1 MNDVFRYYAGTTT
14 SKTILKDLAKVLA
27 TGVKTSEII
36 NSHGEVIR
44 DKQIIIDKNFD
55 VVYPAPIKSSKELI
69 SNAIS
74 KVKSS
79 SISLFKLSI
88 INTPLLILYII
99 FTFSTIWI
107 TS

>member
-69 SNAIS
+69 LSPL
-74 KVKSS
+74 KV
-79 SISLFKLSI
+79 IPFR
-88 INTPLLILYII
+88 
-99 FTFSTIWI
+99 FSTI
-107 TS
+107 SLKSCFNLPK